1 MMTNKRHR
9 ILSKVALA
17 LILLL
22 AGFLSIFNI
31 WNEGYSNEFY
41 AASVKSMLTS
51 WKNFFFVSL
60 DPGGWVTVDKP
71 PVSLW
76 VQAAFAKVFGFY
88 GWSILLPECLAAV
101 ATVAIIYHIVRRHF
115 GNIAGLVSALVLAL
129 SPIFIVVS
137 KTNNTDS
144 VLIFFMTLAAWAMM
158 VAADKGQLRWLL
170 LSAVFLGIAY
180 NAKTLEAF
188 LILPALYA
196 VYFFASTR
204 KWKTRIWHLAVATLV
219 LVVVSLSWSVIV
231 DLTPASERPYVD
243 NSTTNSEL
251 ELALGYNGIQ
261 RITGQSMNG
270 GLQGSQ
276 SDFTAEFGNTADFEA
291 PNFDSADAPNAD
303 GSNPPQMPEDNQT
316 ADNSGDTTASTTQP
330 TVSTEDGS
338 FHDGRDGSSI
348 DDGDTKDNMFDHR
361 DDGNMGGGT
370 GNSMFN
376 GGGSASI
383 LRMFNTTLG
392 GQDSW
397 LLPFGL
403 FSVLALLSG
412 MRKSAEADAEVRR
425 KRRANFLLWGGSVI
439 TMFTYF
445 SIAQF
450 FHPYYISVMAPFLAA
465 LVGIGLIEMWKLYK
479 TTKSFAGFL
488 LPLAFI
494 ATGAVQILMLR
505 SYSSYSGV
513 LIPIVA
519 IITGIPALL
528 LLVWKLLHKNTTG
541 KLAIACVTLSI
552 AGLLVAPAVWT
563 GYSVFSGNINSS
575 IPTAGPSA
583 EKSEAFGQIGEQQF
597 GGGKSG
603 MDASSSSETAL
614 IDFLEKNNTGEKFLV
629 AVPSASEAE
638 PIILAT
644 GKPVMAI
651 GGFSGN
657 DNTLTVAKLQQMVD
671 EGELKYF
678 LIGGKGGM
686 GNSSNEVTK
695 WVEENGT
702 AVDSSELSNSS
713 SSSTAEIMGKSD
725 TSGTLYDLSSYKDK

>member
-1 MMTNKRHR
+1 
-9 ILSKVALA
+9 
-17 LILLL
+17 
-22 AGFLSIFNI
+22 
-31 WNEGYSNEFY
+31 
-41 AASVKSMLTS
+41 MLTS

-71 PVSLW
+71 PISLW
-76 VQAAFAKVFGFY
+76 VQAVSAKIFGFY

-101 ATVAIIYHIVRRHF
+101 ATVAIIYHIVKRHF
-115 GNIAGLVSALVLAL
+115 GNVAGLVSALVLAL

-204 KWKTRIWHLAVATLV
+204 KWRTRICHLAVATLV
-219 LVVVSLSWSVIV
+219 LIVVSLSWSVIV

-261 RITGQSMNG
+261 RIIGQSKG
-270 GLQGSQ
+270 GRIQGNS
-276 SDFTAEFGNTADFEA
+276 SDFTPQFGNTEGFEA
-291 PNFDSADAPNAD
+291 PDSDSANAPNAD
-303 GSNPPQMPEDNQT
+303 DSNPSQIPEDDQA
-316 ADNSGDTTASTTQP
+316 ADNSGDTTTSTTQP
-330 TVSTEDGS
+330 AVSAEDKS
-338 FHDGRDGSSI
+338 LHNSRDGSNL
-348 DDGDTKDNMFDHR
+348 DDSDTKGNLFDHR
-361 DDGNMGGGT
+361 DDGNMGGST

-376 GGGSASI
+376 GGGSAGV

-403 FSVLALLSG
+403 FSVFALFAG
-412 MRKSAEADAEVRR
+412 MRKSVETDAEVRR
-425 KRRANFLLWGGSVI
+425 KRRANVLLWGGSVV

-450 FHPYYISVMAPFLAA
+450 FHPYYISAMAPFLAA
-465 LVGIGLIEMWKLYK
+465 LVGIGLTEMWRLYK
-479 TTKSFAGFL
+479 TKGFAGFL
-488 LPLAFI
+488 LPLALV

-505 SYSSYSGV
+505 SYPSYSGV
-513 LIPIVA
+513 LIPIVS
-519 IITGIPALL
+519 IVTGIPALL
-528 LLVWKLLHKNTTG
+528 LLVWKLLHRNTAG
-541 KLAIACVTLSI
+541 KLATVCVVLGIT
-552 AGLLVAPAVWT
+552 GLLVAPAVWT

-583 EKSEAFGQIGEQQF
+583 EKSGAFGQAGGQQLGKEKSRIG
-597 GGGKSG
+597 
-603 MDASSSSETAL
+603 DSSSSETAL
-614 IDFLEKNNTGEKFLV
+614 IDFLESNNTGEKFLV

-657 DNTLTVAKLQQMVD
+657 DNTLTVAKLQQMV
-671 EGELKYF
+671 EQGKLKYF
-678 LIGGKGGM
+678 LVGGKGGM

-702 AVDSSELSNSS
+702 AVDSNEWSNSS
-713 SSSTAEIMGKSD
+713 SSSAVKITEKSD
-725 TSGTLYDLSSYKDK
+725 TSETLYDLSSYKDK

>member
-1 MMTNKRHR
+1 MMTSKKSNA
-9 ILSKVALA
+9 LSNVALA

-76 VQAAFAKVFGFY
+76 AQAASAKVFGFY

-115 GNIAGLVSALVLAL
+115 GNVAGLVSALVLAL
-129 SPIFIVVS
+129 SPIFIVIS

-144 VLIFFMTLAAWAMM
+144 LLILFMTLAAWAMM

-170 LSAVFLGIAY
+170 LSAAFLGIAY

-204 KWKTRIWHLAVATLV
+204 RWRTRIWHLAVATLV

-231 DLTPASERPYVD
+231 DFTPASERPYVD

-261 RITGQSMNG
+261 RIIGQSTKG
-270 GLQGSQ
+270 GMQGTP
-276 SDFTAEFGNTADFEA
+276 SDFTAQSRNAADFEA
-291 PNFDSADAPNAD
+291 QDSDFAGAPPADD
-303 GSNPPQMPEDNQT
+303 SNLPQGPESGQT
-316 ADNSGDTTASTTQP
+316 AGDPNNTTTSATQQTTSAESGNIQN
-330 TVSTEDGS
+330 
-338 FHDGRDGSSI
+338 GRDG
-348 DDGDTKDNMFDHR
+348 
-361 DDGNMGGGT
+361 GNMGGSS

-403 FSVLALLSG
+403 FSVFALLAG
-412 MRKSAEADAEVRR
+412 MRKSMEADAEVRR
-425 KRRANFLLWGGSVI
+425 KRRANVLLWGGSVI

-465 LVGIGLIEMWKLYK
+465 LAGIGLTEMWKLYK
-479 TTKSFAGFL
+479 TRSFTGFL
-488 LPLAFI
+488 LPLAFVV
-494 ATGAVQILMLR
+494 TGAVQILMLQ
-505 SYSSYSGV
+505 SYPSYSGV
-513 LIPIVA
+513 LTPLVA
-519 IITGIPALL
+519 VVTGVPALL
-528 LLVWKLLHKNTTG
+528 LLVWKLLHRNTTE
-541 KLAIACVTLSI
+541 KLAKACVTLGI
-552 AGLLVAPAVWT
+552 AGLLIAPAVWT
-563 GYSVFSGNINSS
+563 GYSVFWGNINSS

-583 EKSEAFGQIGEQQF
+583 EETRAFGQDGGQQF
-597 GGGKSG
+597 GLGRSG
-603 MDASSSSETAL
+603 NSDSSNSETAL
-614 IDFLEKNNTGEKFLV
+614 ISFLEENNTGERFLV

-644 GKPVMAI
+644 DKPVMAI

-657 DNTLTVAKLQQMVD
+657 DNTLTVATLQQMV
-671 EGELKYF
+671 EQGEVKYF
-678 LIGGKGGM
+678 MVGGRGKTGG
-686 GNSSNEVTK
+686 SSSEVTE
-695 WVEENGT
+695 WVEENGK
-702 AVDSSELSNSS
+702 AVDSSEWSGSFAFSKTQNM
-713 SSSTAEIMGKSD
+713 EKSD
-725 TSGTLYDLSSYKDK
+725 TSGTLYDLSAYKDQ